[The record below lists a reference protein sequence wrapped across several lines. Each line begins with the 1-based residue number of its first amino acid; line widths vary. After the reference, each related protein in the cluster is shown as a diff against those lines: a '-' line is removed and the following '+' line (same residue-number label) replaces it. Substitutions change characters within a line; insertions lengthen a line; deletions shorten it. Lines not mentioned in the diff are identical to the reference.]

1 MARKTG
7 SVVETPKPDVN
18 FFEDDSYELLAKGIG
33 GYNQGAAT
41 FSGNQSWIDTLI
53 ATSKNSNTVATAI
66 EYALDILHSADK
78 GIALPYRQYIWKGG
92 IYAADLKDAQGNPDP
107 KAGQDWCFGYGEE
120 EWLNPAK
127 HPVTGKAMV
136 WKDYKDV
143 ANSNL
148 DKRVDCE

>member
-92 IYAADLKDAQGNPDP
+92 TYDANLTDAEGNPDP

-120 EWLNPAK
+120 EWLA
-127 HPVTGKAMV
+127 GKTFNSVRQNASDFD
-136 WKDYKDV
+136 KDG
-143 ANSNL
+143 NL
-148 DKRVDCE
+148 QTPKGRVSCE